1 MSMKRVA
8 RLGEAEISV
17 LTDSRVKS
25 LEFQSRGSF
34 KSGQTNVDLPILI
47 PLSAALLL
55 GKSKGL
61 VQQWLLD
68 LRGERLAVADGTTRQ
83 RTCSSC

>member
-25 LEFQSRGSF
+25 LEFQTRGSF

-47 PLSAALLL
+47 PLSAA
-55 GKSKGL
+55 
-61 VQQWLLD
+61 
-68 LRGERLAVADGTTRQ
+68 A
-83 RTCSSC
+83 